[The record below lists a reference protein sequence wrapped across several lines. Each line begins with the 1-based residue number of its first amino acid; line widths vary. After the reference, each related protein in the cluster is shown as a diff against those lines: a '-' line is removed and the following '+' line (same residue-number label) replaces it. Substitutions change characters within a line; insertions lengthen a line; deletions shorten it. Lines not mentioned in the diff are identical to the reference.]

1 MRFLSDMGI
10 SPKTVTFL
18 QNFGYD
24 AIHLHEMGLDKLPD
38 SDILEK
44 SVNEGSILLT
54 HDLDFG
60 ELLSRSGAK
69 MPSVIIFRL
78 RNMSPTQVNLYL
90 QEIITKHR
98 DLLQQGAII
107 SVTEGQIRV
116 RLLPIKTDK

>member
-60 ELLSRSGAK
+60 ELLSRKGIRRDCAILSIPSIQVRSPANLSALDPSGFAK
-69 MPSVIIFRL
+69 HCCSIP
-78 RNMSPTQVNLYL
+78 
-90 QEIITKHR
+90 
-98 DLLQQGAII
+98 
-107 SVTEGQIRV
+107 
-116 RLLPIKTDK
+116 

>member
-78 RNMSPTQVNLYL
+78 RNMSPTQRMHISYL
-90 QEIITKHR
+90 QCGYSMHR
-98 DLLQQGAII
+98 LHAAEPTLKKYI
-107 SVTEGQIRV
+107 VLTT
-116 RLLPIKTDK
+116 P